1 MGFHPSLLKL
11 GAKHAGAALFAFTL
25 FTSVHAAVASEK
37 GYSVAVL
44 PFQITNKQLQGSGK
58 DIQNLITAHLSG
70 ENQLMLVE
78 RAEIDE
84 ALSEVEL
91 GKSGTVD
98 PASAARVGYMTGAQI
113 LVTGRI
119 FPVQKELVIVSKV
132 IGVET
137 SRVYGQTII
146 MPLRGSLVT
155 ASVELSAKIAEAIQ
169 NRGQTLVANK
179 GDEGDVVERL
189 RKLVDGRE
197 LPSVSVSIPETSI
210 TENTLDPAAETEVSH
225 LMQRLGFEIIDP
237 LASNET
243 ADIEITGEAFSEF
256 GLRKGNLVSSK
267 GRVEVK
273 AISRANG
280 KVLLVDRDT
289 AVAVDLSPE
298 MAGKTALAK
307 SATRLTERL
316 VVAIMEYQ
324 SR

>member
-1 MGFHPSLLKL
+1 MSFHPSLLKL
-11 GAKHAGAALFAFTL
+11 GVKHAGAALFAFTL
-25 FTSVHAAVASEK
+25 STSVHAAVASEK

-44 PFQITNKQLQGSGK
+44 PFQITYKQLQGSGG

-137 SRVYGQTII
+137 SRVYGQTVI

-210 TENTLDPAAETEVSH
+210 TENTLDPAAETEISH

-237 LASNET
+237 LASNEI

-298 MAGKTALAK
+298 MAGKAALAK

-316 VVAIMEYQ
+316 VLAIMESQ

>member
-1 MGFHPSLLKL
+1 MSFHPSLLKL
-11 GAKHAGAALFAFTL
+11 GVKHAGAALFAFTL
-25 FTSVHAAVASEK
+25 STSVHAAVASEK

-44 PFQITNKQLQGSGK
+44 PFQITYKQLQGSGG

-137 SRVYGQTII
+137 SRVYGQTVI

-155 ASVELSAKIAEAIQ
+155 ASVELSAKIAEAIR

-210 TENTLDPAAETEVSH
+210 TENTLDPAAETEISH

-237 LASNET
+237 LASNEI

-298 MAGKTALAK
+298 MAGKAALAK

-316 VVAIMEYQ
+316 VLAIMESQ

>member
-1 MGFHPSLLKL
+1 MTRHSSLLKSS
-11 GAKHAGAALFAFTL
+11 ANYAGAVLLAFTA
-25 FTSVHAAVASEK
+25 FTNAPATVAPK
-37 GYSVAVL
+37 TGYSVAVL
-44 PFQITNKQLQGSGK
+44 PFQISHKQFQGSGE
-58 DIQNLITAHLSG
+58 DLQNLITAHLSG

-78 RAEIDE
+78 RAEIDK

-98 PASAARVGYMTGAQI
+98 PVSAATVGYMTGAQI
-113 LVTGRI
+113 LVTGRV

-137 SRVYGQTII
+137 SRVYGQTVS

-155 ASVELSAKIAEAIQ
+155 ASVDLSGKIAAAIQ
-169 NRGQTLVANK
+169 DRGHTLVATK
-179 GDEGDVVERL
+179 GEDNDVVERL
-189 RKLVDGRE
+189 RTLVEGRE

-210 TENTLDPAAETEVSH
+210 TENTLDPAAETEIGH
-225 LMQRLGFEIIDP
+225 LLQRLGFEIIDP
-237 LASNET
+237 LASNEA

-273 AISRANG
+273 AISRTNG

-298 MAGKTALAK
+298 MAGKAALAK

-316 VVAIMEYQ
+316 VAAIVKSEP
-324 SR
+324 R

>member
-1 MGFHPSLLKL
+1 MSCQFSLLKA
-11 GAKHAGAALFAFTL
+11 GTGYAGAALLALTCFSGA
-25 FTSVHAAVASEK
+25 HAAVSPER
-37 GYSVAVL
+37 GYSIAVL
-44 PFQITNKQLQGSGK
+44 PFEITHKQLQGSGE
-58 DIQNLITAHLSG
+58 DLQNLITAHLSG
-70 ENQLMLVE
+70 ENGLMLVE
-78 RAEIDE
+78 RAQIDE

-98 PASAARVGYMTGAQI
+98 PTSAAQVGYMTGAQI
-113 LVTGRI
+113 LVTGRV

-137 SRVYGQTII
+137 SRVYGQTIT

-155 ASVELSAKIAEAIQ
+155 ASVDLSAKIAEAIQ
-169 NRGQTLVANK
+169 LRGNTLVATK
-179 GDEGDVVERL
+179 GDDADVVERL
-189 RKLVDGRE
+189 RKLVEGHE

-210 TENTLDPAAETEVSH
+210 TDNALDPAAETEISH

-237 LASNET
+237 LASNAT

-267 GRVEVK
+267 GRVEIK

-298 MAGKTALAK
+298 MAGKAALAK
-307 SATRLTERL
+307 SASRLTERL
-316 VVAIMEYQ
+316 VAAIMELQ
-324 SR
+324 AP